1 MKLKNTLI
9 VVKDI
14 VKAAQFYHDLFGLE
28 MIRDNDGNMILT
40 DGLVLQEE
48 KYWKVFLKRDV
59 IPQSNSCELYT
70 GNLVSR
76 HSVCQSS
83 DDSQLGTAGHPLL
96 RLGRQ
101 SDRSRDTYAIM
112 KYIANIIT
120 GSRIVFSIALLFF
133 PPLSSAFYVLYA
145 AAGLTDMIDGTV
157 ARKTNTVSSF
167 GAKLDTIADYI
178 FAVVCLIKLMPV
190 LDIPAWL
197 WIWIGGI
204 ALIKIINIIS
214 GVVLHKKLTAVHSVM
229 NKVTGALCFLLP
241 LTLSFIELKY
251 SAIVVCSIA
260 TFAAIQ
266 EGHFIRMERTR

>member
-1 MKLKNTLI
+1 
-9 VVKDI
+9 
-14 VKAAQFYHDLFGLE
+14 
-28 MIRDNDGNMILT
+28 
-40 DGLVLQEE
+40 
-48 KYWKVFLKRDV
+48 
-59 IPQSNSCELYT
+59 
-70 GNLVSR
+70 
-76 HSVCQSS
+76 
-83 DDSQLGTAGHPLL
+83 
-96 RLGRQ
+96 
-101 SDRSRDTYAIM
+101 M

-157 ARKTNTVSSF
+157 ARKTNTVSDF
-167 GAKLDTIADYI
+167 GAKLDAIADYI

-190 LDIPAWL
+190 LDIPVWL
-197 WIWIGGI
+197 WVWIAVI

>member
-1 MKLKNTLI
+1 MK
-9 VVKDI
+9 
-14 VKAAQFYHDLFGLE
+14 H
-28 MIRDNDGNMILT
+28 
-40 DGLVLQEE
+40 
-48 KYWKVFLKRDV
+48 
-59 IPQSNSCELYT
+59 
-70 GNLVSR
+70 
-76 HSVCQSS
+76 
-83 DDSQLGTAGHPLL
+83 
-96 RLGRQ
+96 
-101 SDRSRDTYAIM
+101 
-112 KYIANIIT
+112 IANIIT
-120 GSRIVFSIALLFF
+120 DSRIVFSIALLFF

-167 GAKLDTIADYI
+167 GAKLDTIADFI
-178 FAVVCLIKLMPV
+178 FVAVCLIKLMLV
-190 LDIPAWL
+190 LDIPVWL
-197 WIWIGGI
+197 WVWIAVI

>member
-1 MKLKNTLI
+1 
-9 VVKDI
+9 
-14 VKAAQFYHDLFGLE
+14 
-28 MIRDNDGNMILT
+28 
-40 DGLVLQEE
+40 
-48 KYWKVFLKRDV
+48 
-59 IPQSNSCELYT
+59 
-70 GNLVSR
+70 
-76 HSVCQSS
+76 
-83 DDSQLGTAGHPLL
+83 
-96 RLGRQ
+96 
-101 SDRSRDTYAIM
+101 M

-157 ARKTNTVSSF
+157 ARKTNTVSVL
-167 GAKLDTIADYI
+167 GAKLDTIADFI
-178 FAVVCLIKLMPV
+178 FVAVCLIKLLPV
-190 LDIPAWL
+190 LVIPVWL
-197 WIWIGGI
+197 WVWIAVI